1 MISSDTMTVILTG
14 ISGISAFAMWVYK
27 KLIKPTQKFLDD
39 QEDIKKAIR
48 TIESEV
54 VTNGGS
60 SIKDAVNSL
69 KKVCNNIERNQKVLD
84 QRSKASLHY
93 HEFPLFEVDNK
104 GKIVWYNKEFTDSHE
119 DEGNDFKGYDWI
131 SLIDEEAREEFIK
144 EFTSCIEMC
153 RKLDIETVSVNG
165 GKIHFVGYP
174 YRVSEDDHEGFLIH
188 LNKEN

>member
-1 MISSDTMTVILTG
+1 MISSDTVTLVFTG
-14 ISGISAFAMWVYK
+14 LSGIAAFAVWVYK
-27 KLIKPTQKFLDD
+27 KLIKPTQQFLDD
-39 QEDIKKAIR
+39 QEDIKKAIK

-69 KKVCNNIERNQKVLD
+69 KRTCYNIERNQKVSD

-104 GKIVWYNKEFTDSHE
+104 GRIVWYNKEFSNIQDN
-119 DEGNDFKGYDWI
+119 EGDLKGYDWI
-131 SLIDEEAREEFIK
+131 SMIAEEEREEFIK
-144 EFTSCIEMC
+144 EFSSCVEMC
-153 RKLDIETVSVNG
+153 RKLDIETVSMQG
-165 GKIHFVGYP
+165 SEIHFVGHP

-188 LNKEN
+188 LNKEK